1 MSGLWRFNRRLAD
14 TLDRISV
21 RIGQIASYAT
31 LACIAVIAVSVILR
45 YFFNRTYVALDEIQ
59 YYCYSIVFLY
69 GFAYVYQ
76 QDGHI
81 RVDIINSR
89 LSDKK
94 RHWIDLLGALLLTI
108 PWSAAVCFYSWQY
121 FLRSFKIRER
131 STEATGLPA
140 LYILKFILFLAFI
153 LLLFQA
159 VSAVVRRWGL
169 IRGRLEK

>member
-1 MSGLWRFNRRLAD
+1 MSGLWRFNRRLVD
-14 TLDRISV
+14 TIDQASV

-59 YYCYSIVFLY
+59 YYCYSIVFLF

-81 RVDIINSR
+81 RVDIVKSR
-89 LSDKK
+89 LSDRK
-94 RHWIDLLGALLLTI
+94 RHWVDFLGAVLLTI
-108 PWSAAVCFYSWQY
+108 PWSAAICHFSWQY
-121 FLRSFKIRER
+121 FLRSFKMRER

-140 LYILKFILFLAFI
+140 LYILKFILFLAFV
-153 LLLFQA
+153 LLFFQA
-159 VSAVVRRWGL
+159 VSAALRRYGL